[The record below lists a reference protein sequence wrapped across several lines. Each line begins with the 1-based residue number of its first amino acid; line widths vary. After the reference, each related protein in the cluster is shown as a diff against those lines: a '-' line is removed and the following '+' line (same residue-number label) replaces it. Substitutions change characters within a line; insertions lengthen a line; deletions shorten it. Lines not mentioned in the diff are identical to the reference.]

1 MKSIKNVK
9 LGLSPSD
16 MKVIVSADVEM
27 INTQDK
33 DDLYLVMFN
42 IMDEPLRLSVFTIGQ
57 LINLVKKNTELS
69 EEQAY
74 IILEESPEKYIQLAV
89 QDMSILGEYGV
100 ENVKIP
106 LTSEE
111 NAKKARLVLT
121 SMVENQHYLQKS
133 TYHIGNEI
141 IKKEQ
146 KVDTIPLIPQLKMML
161 EIVKRWDGFDSLKF
175 KEEIESGKIKL

>member
-1 MKSIKNVK
+1 MKNLHKI
-9 LGLSPSD
+9 
-16 MKVIVSADVEM
+16 IEQ
-27 INTQDK
+27 INS
-33 DDLYLVMFN
+33 
-42 IMDEPLRLSVFTIGQ
+42 EQ
-57 LINLVKKNTELS
+57 LHKINLVKKNTEIS

-74 IILEESPEKYIQLAV
+74 TILEESPEKYIQLAV
-89 QDMSILGEYGV
+89 QDMGVLGEYGV

-121 SMVENQHYLQKS
+121 SMVDNQHYLQKS
-133 TYHIGNEI
+133 TYHIGNETI
-141 IKKEQ
+141 EKEQ

>member
-27 INTQDK
+27 GDAEDK

-57 LINLVKKNTELS
+57 LINLVKKNTKMS
-69 EEQAY
+69 QEEAY
-74 IILEESPEKYIQLAV
+74 QILEENPERYIQLAV
-89 QDMSILGEYGV
+89 QDMGALGDYGM
-100 ENVKIP
+100 ENIKIP
-106 LTSEE
+106 LTSKE
-111 NAKKARLVLT
+111 NAQKARLVLT
-121 SMVENQHYLQKS
+121 SMIDNQHYLQKS
-133 TYHIGNEI
+133 TYHIGKETI
-141 IKKEQ
+141 EKEQ

>member
-57 LINLVKKNTELS
+57 LINLVIKNTEIS

-74 IILEESPEKYIQLAV
+74 TILEESPEKYIQLAV
-89 QDMSILGEYGV
+89 QDMSILGECGV
-100 ENVKIP
+100 E
-106 LTSEE
+106 
-111 NAKKARLVLT
+111 
-121 SMVENQHYLQKS
+121 MKS
-133 TYHIGNEI
+133 
-141 IKKEQ
+141 
-146 KVDTIPLIPQLKMML
+146 
-161 EIVKRWDGFDSLKF
+161 
-175 KEEIESGKIKL
+175 